1 MGEEMRMGRF
11 SGRTLLAVAA
21 SCLILGI
28 LVTASLNLVPL
39 SKAVSGQLW
48 AEKRGGSVFAASQAS
63 DERIWV
69 RLAKELT
76 PSVVNVNTTQVV
88 KGRGGRYSSPFGDDD
103 PFNEFFKRFF
113 GDSPRQFK
121 STSLGSGFIIN
132 KDGYIL
138 TNNHVV
144 QNATEISVKLS
155 DGREFKAK
163 VVGRDPKTDI
173 ALIKI
178 DASNL
183 PVIPF
188 GDSSK
193 LEVGEPVM
201 AIGNPFGFNQ
211 TVTTGIVS
219 GKGRFIGEGP
229 YDNFIQTD
237 ASINRG
243 NSGGPL
249 INIHGEAVGI
259 NSAIFSPT
267 GGSIGIGFA
276 IPIDMAKEVLPQ
288 LRDRGSVTRG
298 WLGVAIQQVTPDLAK
313 TFGLKQTDGA
323 LVSDVVEGSPADK
336 AGVKQGDVIVE
347 FNGKKVKSSTEL
359 PQIVG
364 GTAVGKEVVVKV
376 IRDGSELPLHVKIA
390 ELKDEQLAAMVPSS
404 AKSKLGIEVQQLN
417 PELSRKLGI
426 KDDKGVVITGV
437 EPDSPG
443 DEAGLKPGDVLLEV
457 NRAKVGTVSQVRRA
471 LEKTRPDE
479 PTVLLVKR
487 NGGTRYFVVKSE
499 G

>member
-1 MGEEMRMGRF
+1 MGKF
-11 SGRTLLAVAA
+11 SGRTMLAVAA
-21 SCLILGI
+21 SCLIVGI

-39 SKAVSGQLW
+39 SKATSGQLW
-48 AEKRGGSVFAASQAS
+48 SEKRESGLFSASQIS
-63 DERIWV
+63 DSKIWV

-88 KGRGGRYSSPFGDDD
+88 KGRGRLRSPFGEDD

-113 GDSPRQFK
+113 GDTPRQFK

-132 KDGYIL
+132 RDGYIL

-144 QNATEISVKLS
+144 ENATEISVKLS
-155 DGREFKAK
+155 DAREFKAK
-163 VVGRDPKTDI
+163 VIGRDPKTDI

-178 DASNL
+178 EASNL
-183 PVIPF
+183 PVVPF
-188 GDSSK
+188 GDSDK

-201 AIGNPFGFNQ
+201 AIGNPFGLNQ

-219 GKGRFIGEGP
+219 AKGRFIGEGP

-249 INIHGEAVGI
+249 LNVNGEAVGI
-259 NSAIFSPT
+259 NTAIFSPT

-288 LRDRGSVTRG
+288 LKERGSVTRG
-298 WLGVAIQQVTPDLAK
+298 WLGVSIQQITPELAK
-313 TFGLKQTDGA
+313 TFGLKQANGA
-323 LVSDVVEGSPADK
+323 LVSDVMDASPAEK

-347 FNGKKVKSSTEL
+347 FNGKKIKSSSEL
-359 PQIVG
+359 PHIVG
-364 GTAVGKEVVVKV
+364 GTSVGKEVIMKIMRDGEELALQVKV
-376 IRDGSELPLHVKIA
+376 G
-390 ELKDEQLAAMVPSS
+390 ELKDEQLAALAPSS
-404 AKSKLGIEVQQLN
+404 TKSKLGIDIQQLT
-417 PELSRKLGI
+417 PELSRKFGI
-426 KDDKGVVITGV
+426 KDDRGVVVTGV
-437 EPDSPG
+437 DPDSPG
-443 DEAGLKPGDVLLEV
+443 EAAGLQPGDLILEI
-457 NRAKVGTVSQVRRA
+457 NRSKVATVSQARRA
-471 LEKTRPDE
+471 LEKPRPDE
-479 PTVLLVKR
+479 PTVVLVKR
-487 NGGTRYFVVKSE
+487 EGNTRYVVIRSE